1 MSQKIAVI
9 DYGMGNLRSVAKA
22 IEHVAENVEVS
33 ITNDHKYIRQ
43 ADRVVFPGQGAARDC
58 MSSIDRFDLKETIV
72 EVSKNKPFLGICM
85 GQQIL
90 MTASDE
96 NQGVNLLGIFYGKV
110 KRFDKFVK
118 DNKNNNLKVPHMGW
132 NQVAFKRDHP
142 LWRGIENQSRFYFVH
157 SYRVVPEDPS
167 LIIATTDYGVRFT
180 SAIAKDNLFA
190 TQFHPEKSSRD
201 GLQFLKNF
209 LDWKP

>member
-1 MSQKIAVI
+1 
-9 DYGMGNLRSVAKA
+9 
-22 IEHVAENVEVS
+22 
-33 ITNDHKYIRQ
+33 
-43 ADRVVFPGQGAARDC
+43 
-58 MSSIDRFDLKETIV
+58 
-72 EVSKNKPFLGICM
+72 
-85 GQQIL
+85 